1 MLELAGPGPGPFVQ
15 SNSKSSY
22 EQNLQLEGDDP
33 VLPLSPAKD
42 TGSVVLVVGKCS
54 HHHVRCTAILWK
66 EANQRYR

>member
-42 TGSVVLVVGKCS
+42 TGSLGGS
-54 HHHVRCTAILWK
+54 RGW
-66 EANQRYR
+66 